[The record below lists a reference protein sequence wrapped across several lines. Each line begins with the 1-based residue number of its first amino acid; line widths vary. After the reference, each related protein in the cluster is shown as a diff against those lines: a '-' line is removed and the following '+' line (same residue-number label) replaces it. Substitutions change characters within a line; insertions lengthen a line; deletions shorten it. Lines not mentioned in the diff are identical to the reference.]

1 MSTMTEM
8 STFFN
13 LKLSDK
19 IKPMVKIL
27 IKDIAEGKGISMRK
41 LAKKSE
47 VTYRTIQRIYNEPD
61 YMPTLPTLELIAK
74 ALGVSIADLI
84 LEDHTV

>member
-1 MSTMTEM
+1 MTSM

-13 LKLSDK
+13 LNVSDK
-19 IKPMVKIL
+19 IKFMVRL
-27 IKDIAEGKGISMRK
+27 RIKEIAEDKGISMRK
-41 LAKKSE
+41 LSKRSE
-47 VTYRTIQRIYNEPD
+47 ITYRTIQRIYNEPD

-84 LEDHTV
+84 SESSDG

>member
-1 MSTMTEM
+1 MS
-8 STFFN
+8 SFFS
-13 LKLSDK
+13 LSVSDK
-19 IKPMVKIL
+19 IKFMVRL
-27 IKDIAEGKGISMRK
+27 RIKEIAEDKGVSMRK
-41 LAKKSE
+41 LSKRSE

-84 LEDHTV
+84 LEDPNG